1 MKGLYFYKL
10 NSPYS
15 EDVTKNCKLTINE
28 IDSNFLSL
36 KDEDIASAEFDK
48 KSKSLVLTRN
58 NGEQLI
64 VDLSDVTYDLNVETS
79 CSADEGASITI
90 SYDGADG
97 NKTVTFDHI
106 VTVDNLRSVIGSDL
120 LTKVITDG
128 TLKGDGTISSPLGL
142 SGTEKS
148 GMIAP
153 VKGRLDLTKGGK
165 LPEVAKLGTRYITI
179 EYVNDYGYLY
189 NGEALAKITESLEKE
204 GKGWRVPT
212 KADFDVLLN
221 SIEPCDYQNHNS
233 AKCHIDLGLV
243 AGKYL
248 KTECGWLGEPDCEC
262 TSTAPMTGCSV
273 QDQVSSE
280 DTDYVEGEQNIEI
293 TDEPNLNPES
303 YQGVDKYGMGI
314 LPSGN
319 AILDAFNRPQANYF
333 KEKSFFWTSTH
344 VHGDID
350 QDVYVKVFDWNKT
363 TVSQAAECPSPYY
376 SVRLVKDYD
385 GSNYFDSE
393 YIDGVL
399 YKTILFPK
407 SRQVWLATNYAKN
420 EGFETSGVPMI
431 TDVNN
436 GEVLEKRK
444 ALFVN
449 EWNGEYWEKRAL
461 NEGETVVVENPCFDS
476 EGDQVR
482 TVCWLDHEGVKHC
495 VDVTIPKETQ
505 SNVEYRVYT
514 TDGCN
519 KELVNTDDIVVERIV
534 NIMTPMIEDERNER
548 VKGDEQLWSALE
560 QEAAARTEVDDQ
572 QWAAINAEADAR
584 KAVDEQLWDAI
595 GKEASARAEV
605 DNQQWDA
612 INQEAEAR
620 MAVDEQLWDAIGK
633 EASARAEVDN
643 QQWDAIKAESDART
657 EVDNQQWEAINQEIG
672 RATAAEEALD
682 AKIDAEIERAKA
694 AEEALKNAILEEG
707 TKREEEDAKLNK
719 KIDAEIERAKE
730 AEKALRDADQNTS
743 KDYVLSVKA
752 DGEYNLVIDSNDG
765 DNAKAIRIK
774 IDGNYGEI

>member
-97 NKTVTFDHI
+97 NQTVTFDHI

-293 TDEPNLNPES
+293 TDEPNLNLES

-482 TVCWLDHEGVKHC
+482 TVCWLDQEGVKHC

-560 QEAAARTEVDDQ
+560 QEAAARTEVDNQ

-584 KAVDEQLWDAI
+584 K
-595 GKEASARAEV
+595 
-605 DNQQWDA
+605 
-612 INQEAEAR
+612 
-620 MAVDEQLWDAIGK
+620 AVDEQLWDAIGK

-657 EVDNQQWEAINQEIG
+657 EVDNQQWDAINKEAEARTEVDNQQWEAINQEIG

-682 AKIDAEIERAKA
+682 AKINAEIERATKA
-694 AEEALKNAILEEG
+694 EKALEDAILEEG
-707 TKREEEDAKLNK
+707 AKREEEDAKLNK

>member
-482 TVCWLDHEGVKHC
+482 TVCWLDQEGVKHC

-560 QEAAARTEVDDQ
+560 QEAAARTEVDNQ
-572 QWAAINAEADAR
+572 QWDAINAEADAR
-584 KAVDEQLWDAI
+584 AKVDNQQWDAI
-595 GKEASARAEV
+595 KAESDARAAV

-620 MAVDEQLWDAIGK
+620 KQVDNELWNAINQ
-633 EASARAEVDN
+633 EAEARAEVD
-643 QQWDAIKAESDART
+643 D
-657 EVDNQQWEAINQEIG
+657 QQWEAINQEIG
-672 RATAAEEALD
+672 RATAAEKDLAAKIDAEIERAKKAEKALEEAILEEGTKREEED
-682 AKIDAEIERAKA
+682 EKLNVKIDAEIERAKA
-694 AEEALKNAILEEG
+694 AE
-707 TKREEEDAKLNK
+707 
-719 KIDAEIERAKE
+719 
-730 AEKALRDADQNTS
+730 KALHDADQNTS

>member
-273 QDQVSSE
+273 QDQISSE

-482 TVCWLDHEGVKHC
+482 TVCWLDQEGVKHC

-560 QEAAARTEVDDQ
+560 QEAAARTEVDNQ

-620 MAVDEQLWDAIGK
+620 KQ
-633 EASARAEVDN
+633 VDN
-643 QQWDAIKAESDART
+643 ELWNAINQEAEART

-682 AKIDAEIERAKA
+682 AKIDAEIERAKK
-694 AEEALKNAILEEG
+694 AEKALEDAILEEG
-707 TKREEEDAKLNK
+707 AKREEEDAKLNK
-719 KIDAEIERAKE
+719 KIDDEIERAKE
-730 AEKALRDADQNTS
+730 AEKALRDADQDTS

>member
-482 TVCWLDHEGVKHC
+482 TVCWLGQEGVKHC

-572 QWAAINAEADAR
+572 QWAAINQEAE
-584 KAVDEQLWDAI
+584 
-595 GKEASARAEV
+595 ARAEV
-605 DNQQWDA
+605 DNQQWEA
-612 INQEAEAR
+612 IKAEA
-620 MAVDEQLWDAIGK
+620 D
-633 EASARAEVDN
+633 ARAEVDN
-643 QQWDAIKAESDART
+643 QQWDAIKAESDARAEVDNQQWDAINKEAEART

-682 AKIDAEIERAKA
+682 AKIDAEIKRAQDAEKA
-694 AEEALKNAILEEG
+694 LEDAILEEG
-707 TKREEEDAKLNK
+707 AKREEEDEKLNV
-719 KIDAEIERAKE
+719 KIEDERKRAEA
-730 AEKALRDADQNTS
+730 AEKALHDADQNTS

-752 DGEYNLVIDSNDG
+752 NGEYNLVIDSNDG

>member
-36 KDEDIASAEFDK
+36 KDEDIASAEFDR

-189 NGEALAKITESLEKE
+189 NGEALVKITESLEKE

-293 TDEPNLNPES
+293 TDEPNLNLES

-333 KEKSFFWTSTH
+333 KEKTFFWTSTH

-560 QEAAARTEVDDQ
+560 QEAAARTEVDNQ
-572 QWAAINAEADAR
+572 QWNAINQEAEAR
-584 KAVDEQLWDAI
+584 RAVDEQLWDAI

-620 MAVDEQLWDAIGK
+620 KQVDNELWNAINQ
-633 EASARAEVDN
+633 EAEARA
-643 QQWDAIKAESDART
+643 

-694 AEEALKNAILEEG
+694 AEEALEEAIIEEG
-707 TKREEEDAKLNK
+707 AKREEEDTKLND
-719 KIDAEIERAKE
+719 KIDAETARAKE
-730 AEKALRDADQNTS
+730 AEKALHDADQDTS
-743 KDYVLSVKA
+743 KDYVLSVKP

>member
-64 VDLSDVTYDLNVETS
+64 VDLSEVTYDLNVETS

-97 NKTVTFDHI
+97 NQTVTFDHI

-273 QDQVSSE
+273 QDQISSE

-431 TDVNN
+431 TNVNN

-482 TVCWLDHEGVKHC
+482 TVCWLDQEGVKHC

-560 QEAAARTEVDDQ
+560 QEAAARTEVDNQ
-572 QWAAINAEADAR
+572 QWDAINAEADAR

-595 GKEASARAEV
+595 GKEADARTEV

-612 INQEAEAR
+612 INKEAEAR
-620 MAVDEQLWDAIGK
+620 A
-633 EASARAEVDN
+633 
-643 QQWDAIKAESDART
+643 

-682 AKIDAEIERAKA
+682 AKIDAEIERAKK
-694 AEEALKNAILEEG
+694 AEKALEDAILEEG
-707 TKREEEDAKLNK
+707 AKREEEDAKLNK
-719 KIDAEIERAKE
+719 KIDDEIERAKE
-730 AEKALRDADQNTS
+730 AEKALRDADQDTS

>member
-273 QDQVSSE
+273 QDQISSE

-333 KEKSFFWTSTH
+333 KEKTFFWTSTH

-436 GEVLEKRK
+436 GEILEKRK

-572 QWAAINAEADAR
+572 QWDAINQEAEAR
-584 KAVDEQLWDAI
+584 RAVDEQLWDAI
-595 GKEASARAEV
+595 GKEAEARADV

-612 INQEAEAR
+612 INKEAE
-620 MAVDEQLWDAIGK
+620 
-633 EASARAEVDN
+633 
-643 QQWDAIKAESDART
+643 ART

-682 AKIDAEIERAKA
+682 AKINAEIERAEA
-694 AEEALKNAILEEG
+694 AEEALGEAILEEG

-719 KIDAEIERAKE
+719 KIDDEIERAKE
-730 AEKALRDADQNTS
+730 AEKALHDADQDAS

>member
-293 TDEPNLNPES
+293 TDEPNLNLES

-319 AILDAFNRPQANYF
+319 AILDAFNHPQANYF

-560 QEAAARTEVDDQ
+560 QEAAARTEVDNQ
-572 QWAAINAEADAR
+572 QWNAINQEAE
-584 KAVDEQLWDAI
+584 
-595 GKEASARAEV
+595 ARAEV
-605 DNQQWDA
+605 DNQQW
-612 INQEAEAR
+612 E
-620 MAVDEQLWDAIGK
+620 AIGK
-633 EASARAEVDN
+633 EAEARADVDN
-643 QQWDAIKAESDART
+643 QQWEAINKEAEARKHVDNELWSALEKEAAART
-657 EVDNQQWEAINQEIG
+657 EVDNKQWEAINQEIG

-682 AKIDAEIERAKA
+682 AKIDAEIERAKK
-694 AEEALKNAILEEG
+694 AEKALEEAILEEG

-719 KIDAEIERAKE
+719 KIDDEIERAKA
-730 AEKALRDADQNTS
+730 AEKALYDADQDTS

>member
-273 QDQVSSE
+273 QDQISSE

-293 TDEPNLNPES
+293 TDEPNLNLES

-407 SRQVWLATNYAKN
+407 SRQVWLATNYGKN

-482 TVCWLDHEGVKHC
+482 TVCWLDQEGVKHC

-505 SNVEYRVYT
+505 SNVEYRIYT

-612 INQEAEAR
+612 IKQEAE
-620 MAVDEQLWDAIGK
+620 
-633 EASARAEVDN
+633 ARAEVDN
-643 QQWDAIKAESDART
+643 QQWEAIKAEADART

-682 AKIDAEIERAKA
+682 AKIDAEIERAKE
-694 AEEALKNAILEEG
+694 AEKALEDAILEEG
-707 TKREEEDAKLNK
+707 AKHEEEDAKLND

-730 AEKALRDADQNTS
+730 AEKALHDADQDTS
-743 KDYVLSVKA
+743 KDYVLSVKP

>member
-97 NKTVTFDHI
+97 NQTVTFDHI

-273 QDQVSSE
+273 QDQISSE

-293 TDEPNLNPES
+293 TDEPNLNLES

-482 TVCWLDHEGVKHC
+482 TVCWLDQEGVKHC

-560 QEAAARTEVDDQ
+560 QEAAARTEVDNQ

-620 MAVDEQLWDAIGK
+620 KQ
-633 EASARAEVDN
+633 VDN
-643 QQWDAIKAESDART
+643 ELWNAINQEAEART

-682 AKIDAEIERAKA
+682 AKIDAEIERAKK
-694 AEEALKNAILEEG
+694 AEKALEDAILEEG
-707 TKREEEDAKLNK
+707 AKREEEDAKLND

-743 KDYVLSVKA
+743 EDYVLSVKA

>member
-97 NKTVTFDHI
+97 NQTVTFDHI

-293 TDEPNLNPES
+293 TDEPNLNLES

-482 TVCWLDHEGVKHC
+482 TVCWLDQEGVKHC

-560 QEAAARTEVDDQ
+560 QEAAARTEVDNQ
-572 QWAAINAEADAR
+572 Q
-584 KAVDEQLWDAI
+584 WDAI
-595 GKEASARAEV
+595 NKEAEARAEV
-605 DNQQWDA
+605 DNQQWEA
-612 INQEAEAR
+612 IRAEA
-620 MAVDEQLWDAIGK
+620 
-633 EASARAEVDN
+633 
-643 QQWDAIKAESDART
+643 DART
-657 EVDNQQWEAINQEIG
+657 EVDNQQWEAIKAEAEARKHVDNELWSALEKEAAARTEVDDQQWEAINQEIG

-682 AKIDAEIERAKA
+682 AKINAEIERAEA
-694 AEEALKNAILEEG
+694 AEEALEEAILEEG
-707 TKREEEDAKLNK
+707 AKREEEDEKLNV
-719 KIDAEIERAKE
+719 KIEDERKRAEA
-730 AEKALRDADQNTS
+730 AEKALHDADQNTS

>member
-48 KSKSLVLTRN
+48 ETKSLVLTRN

-64 VDLSDVTYDLNVETS
+64 VNLSDVTYDLNVETS

-90 SYDGADG
+90 TYNGADG
-97 NKTVTFDHI
+97 EKTVTFDHI

-120 LTKVITDG
+120 LTRVITDG
-128 TLKGDGTISSPLGL
+128 TLKGDGTVSSPLGL

-153 VKGRLDLTKGGK
+153 VKGRLDLTKGGR

-189 NGEALAKITESLEKE
+189 NGEALSKISESLDKE
-204 GKGWRVPT
+204 GKGWRIPT
-212 KADFDVLLN
+212 KADFDALLN
-221 SIEPCDYQNHNS
+221 SIEPCNYQNHNS
-233 AKCHIDLGLV
+233 AKCHIDLGFL

-248 KTECGWLGEPDCEC
+248 KSECGWLGEPDCEC

-273 QDQVSSE
+273 QDQVSE

-293 TDEPNLNPES
+293 TDEPNLSPES

-319 AILDAFNRPQANYF
+319 ALLDAFNRPQANYF
-333 KEKSFFWTSTH
+333 KEKTFFWTSTH
-344 VHGDID
+344 VHGDDD

-376 SVRLVKDYD
+376 SVRLVKDYN

-399 YKTILFPK
+399 YKTLLFPN

-420 EGFETSGVPMI
+420 EGFETSGIPMM
-431 TDVNN
+431 TKVNN

-482 TVCWLDHEGVKHC
+482 TVCWLDNEGVKHC

-534 NIMTPMIEDERNER
+534 NILTPMIEDERNER
-548 VKGDEQLWSALE
+548 IKGDTQLWDAIS
-560 QEAAARTEVDDQ
+560 QEAAARE
-572 QWAAINAEADAR
+572 
-584 KAVDEQLWDAI
+584 
-595 GKEASARAEV
+595 EV
-605 DNQQWDA
+605 DNQQW
-612 INQEAEAR
+612 E
-620 MAVDEQLWDAIGK
+620 AIGK
-633 EASARAEVDN
+633 EAAAREEVDN
-643 QQWDAIKAESDART
+643 QQWEAIGKESAAREEVDNQQWEAIGKEAAARE

-682 AKIDAEIERAKA
+682 AKIDAEIERAKE
-694 AEEALKNAILEEG
+694 AERILEEAILEEG

-719 KIDAEIERAKE
+719 KIDDEIERAKA
-730 AEKALRDADQNTS
+730 AEKALHDADQNTS
-743 KDYVLSVKA
+743 KDYVLSVRA
-752 DGEYNLVIDSNDG
+752 NGEYNLVIDSNDG
-765 DNAKAIRIK
+765 DEAKAIRIK

>member
-97 NKTVTFDHI
+97 NQTVTFDHI

-293 TDEPNLNPES
+293 TDEPNLNLES

-482 TVCWLDHEGVKHC
+482 TVCWLGQEGVKHC

-560 QEAAARTEVDDQ
+560 QEAAARTEVDNQ

-584 KAVDEQLWDAI
+584 T
-595 GKEASARAEV
+595 
-605 DNQQWDA
+605 
-612 INQEAEAR
+612 
-620 MAVDEQLWDAIGK
+620 
-633 EASARAEVDN
+633 EVDN

-657 EVDNQQWEAINQEIG
+657 EVDNQQWEAINQEAEARKHVDNELWNAINQEAEARTEVDDDQWAAINQEIG
-672 RATAAEEALD
+672 RATAAENDLA
-682 AKIDAEIERAKA
+682 AKIEAEQKR
-694 AEEALKNAILEEG
+694 AEEAEDNLKDAIREEVA
-707 TKREEEDAKLNK
+707 KREEEDTNLYR
-719 KIDAEIERAKE
+719 KIVEERERAE
-730 AEKALRDADQNTS
+730 AFEEALHDADQDTS

-774 IDGNYGEI
+774 IDGDYGEI

>member
-64 VDLSDVTYDLNVETS
+64 VDLSEVTYDLNVETS

-97 NKTVTFDHI
+97 NQTVTFDHI

-482 TVCWLDHEGVKHC
+482 TVCWLDQEGVKHC

-560 QEAAARTEVDDQ
+560 QEAAARTEVDNQ
-572 QWAAINAEADAR
+572 Q
-584 KAVDEQLWDAI
+584 WDAI
-595 GKEASARAEV
+595 NKEAEARAEV
-605 DNQQWDA
+605 DNQQWEA
-612 INQEAEAR
+612 IRAEA
-620 MAVDEQLWDAIGK
+620 
-633 EASARAEVDN
+633 
-643 QQWDAIKAESDART
+643 DART
-657 EVDNQQWEAINQEIG
+657 EVDNQQWEAIKAEAEARKHVDNELWSALEKEAAARTEVDDQQWEAINQEIG

-682 AKIDAEIERAKA
+682 AKINAEIERAEA
-694 AEEALKNAILEEG
+694 AEEALEEAILEEG
-707 TKREEEDAKLNK
+707 AKREEEDEKLNV
-719 KIDAEIERAKE
+719 KIEDERKRAEA
-730 AEKALRDADQNTS
+730 AEKALHDADQDTL

>member
-572 QWAAINAEADAR
+572 QWDAINQEAEAR
-584 KAVDEQLWDAI
+584 RAVDEQLWDAI

-620 MAVDEQLWDAIGK
+620 K
-633 EASARAEVDN
+633 HVDN
-643 QQWDAIKAESDART
+643 ELWSALEQEATART
-657 EVDNQQWEAINQEIG
+657 EVDDQQWDAINQEIG

-694 AEEALKNAILEEG
+694 AEKALEDAILEEG
-707 TKREEEDAKLNK
+707 TKREEEDAKLND
-719 KIDAEIERAKE
+719 KIDAESKRAQE
-730 AEKALRDADQNTS
+730 AEKALHDADQDTS

>member
-165 LPEVAKLGTRYITI
+165 LPDVAKLGTRYITI

-572 QWAAINAEADAR
+572 QWDAINQEAEAR
-584 KAVDEQLWDAI
+584 RAVDEQLWDAI
-595 GKEASARAEV
+595 GKEAEARADVDNQQWDAINKEAEARAEV

-612 INQEAEAR
+612 INKEAE
-620 MAVDEQLWDAIGK
+620 
-633 EASARAEVDN
+633 
-643 QQWDAIKAESDART
+643 ART

-682 AKIDAEIERAKA
+682 AKIDAEIERAKK
-694 AEEALKNAILEEG
+694 AEEALGEAILEEG

-719 KIDAEIERAKE
+719 KIDDEIERAKE
-730 AEKALRDADQNTS
+730 AEKALHDADQDAS

>member
-48 KSKSLVLTRN
+48 KSKSLVLTKN

-64 VDLSDVTYDLNVETS
+64 VNLSDVTYDLNVETS

-189 NGEALAKITESLEKE
+189 NGEALTKITESLEKE

-293 TDEPNLNPES
+293 TDEPNLNLES

-431 TDVNN
+431 TAVNN

-482 TVCWLDHEGVKHC
+482 TVCWLDQEGVKHC

-560 QEAAARTEVDDQ
+560 QEAAARTEVDNQ

-584 KAVDEQLWDAI
+584 RAVDEQLWDAI
-595 GKEASARAEV
+595 AKEASARTEV

-620 MAVDEQLWDAIGK
+620 KHVDNELWSALEQ
-633 EASARAEVDN
+633 EASARTKVDDE
-643 QQWDAIKAESDART
+643 QWA
-657 EVDNQQWEAINQEIG
+657 AINQEIG

-682 AKIDAEIERAKA
+682 AKIDAEIERAKK
-694 AEEALKNAILEEG
+694 AEKALEDAILEEG
-707 TKREEEDAKLNK
+707 AKREEEDAKLND
-719 KIDAEIERAKE
+719 KIDAEIARAKE
-730 AEKALRDADQNTS
+730 AEKALHDADQDTS
-743 KDYVLSVKA
+743 KDYALSVKA

-774 IDGNYGEI
+774 IDGDYGEI

>member
-548 VKGDEQLWSALE
+548 VKGDEQLWSALG

-572 QWAAINAEADAR
+572 QWDAINKEAEAR
-584 KAVDEQLWDAI
+584 RAVDEQLWDAI

-620 MAVDEQLWDAIGK
+620 KQVDNELWNAINK
-633 EASARAEVDN
+633 EAE
-643 QQWDAIKAESDART
+643 ART

-672 RATAAEEALD
+672 RATAAEKALD
-682 AKIDAEIERAKA
+682 AKIDAEIERAKK
-694 AEEALKNAILEEG
+694 AEKALEDAILEEG
-707 TKREEEDAKLNK
+707 AKREEEDAKLNK
-719 KIDAEIERAKE
+719 KIDDEIERAKE
-730 AEKALRDADQNTS
+730 AEKALHDADQNTS

>member
-97 NKTVTFDHI
+97 NQTVTFDHI

-293 TDEPNLNPES
+293 TDEPNLNLES

-482 TVCWLDHEGVKHC
+482 TVCWLGQEGVKHC

-560 QEAAARTEVDDQ
+560 QEAAARTEVDNQ
-572 QWAAINAEADAR
+572 QWDAINAEADAR
-584 KAVDEQLWDAI
+584 T
-595 GKEASARAEV
+595 
-605 DNQQWDA
+605 
-612 INQEAEAR
+612 
-620 MAVDEQLWDAIGK
+620 
-633 EASARAEVDN
+633 EVDN

-657 EVDNQQWEAINQEIG
+657 EVDNQQWEAINQEAEARKHVDNELWSALEKEAAARTEVDDDQWAAINQEIG

-682 AKIDAEIERAKA
+682 AKIEDEKTRAEA
-694 AEEALKNAILEEG
+694 AEEALEEAILEEG
-707 TKREEEDAKLNK
+707 AKREEEDTKLYG
-719 KIDAEIERAKE
+719 KIEDERKRAEA
-730 AEKALRDADQNTS
+730 AEKALHDADQDTS

-752 DGEYNLVIDSNDG
+752 DGEYNLVIDSNDD

>member
-97 NKTVTFDHI
+97 NQTVTFDHI

-293 TDEPNLNPES
+293 TDEPNLNLES

-482 TVCWLDHEGVKHC
+482 TVCWLDQEGVKHC

-514 TDGCN
+514 IDGCN

-572 QWAAINAEADAR
+572 QWAAINAEAEAR
-584 KAVDEQLWDAI
+584 AEVDNQQWEAIKA
-595 GKEASARAEV
+595 EADARAEV

-620 MAVDEQLWDAIGK
+620 
-633 EASARAEVDN
+633 AEVDN
-643 QQWDAIKAESDART
+643 QQWDAINKEAEARA

-682 AKIDAEIERAKA
+682 AKINAEIERATKA
-694 AEEALKNAILEEG
+694 EKALEDAILEEG

-719 KIDAEIERAKE
+719 KIDDEIERAKE
-730 AEKALRDADQNTS
+730 AEKALRDADQDTS

>member
-273 QDQVSSE
+273 QDQISSE

-482 TVCWLDHEGVKHC
+482 TVCWLDQEGVKHC

-560 QEAAARTEVDDQ
+560 QEAAARTEVDNQ

-584 KAVDEQLWDAI
+584 
-595 GKEASARAEV
+595 R
-605 DNQQWDA
+605 
-612 INQEAEAR
+612 
-620 MAVDEQLWDAIGK
+620 AVDEQLWDAIGK

-657 EVDNQQWEAINQEIG
+657 EVDNQQWEAINKEAEARTEVDNQQWEAINQEIG

-682 AKIDAEIERAKA
+682 AKIDAEIERAKK
-694 AEEALKNAILEEG
+694 AEKALEEAILEEG
-707 TKREEEDAKLNK
+707 TKREEEDEKLNV

-730 AEKALRDADQNTS
+730 AEKALRDADQDTS

-752 DGEYNLVIDSNDG
+752 DGKYNLVIDSNDG

>member
-97 NKTVTFDHI
+97 NQTVTFDHI

-482 TVCWLDHEGVKHC
+482 TVCWLDQEGVKHC

-560 QEAAARTEVDDQ
+560 QEAAARTEVDNQ

-620 MAVDEQLWDAIGK
+620 KQVDNELWNAINK
-633 EASARAEVDN
+633 EAE
-643 QQWDAIKAESDART
+643 ART

-719 KIDAEIERAKE
+719 KIDDEIERAKE
-730 AEKALRDADQNTS
+730 AEKALHDADQDTS

>member
-48 KSKSLVLTRN
+48 ETKSLVLTKN

-64 VDLSDVTYDLNVETS
+64 ANLSDVTYDLDVETS

-90 SYDGADG
+90 TYNGVDGE
-97 NKTVTFDHI
+97 KTVTFDHI

-120 LTKVITDG
+120 LTRVITDG
-128 TLKGDGTISSPLGL
+128 TLKGDGTVSSPLGL

-153 VKGRLDLTKGGK
+153 VKGRLDLTKGGR

-189 NGEALAKITESLEKE
+189 NGEALSKISESLDKE
-204 GKGWRVPT
+204 GKGWRIPT
-212 KADFDVLLN
+212 KADFDALLN
-221 SIEPCDYQNHNS
+221 SIEPCNYQNHNS
-233 AKCHIDLGLV
+233 AKCHIDLGFL

-248 KTECGWLGEPDCEC
+248 KSECGWLGEPDCEC

-273 QDQVSSE
+273 QDQVSE

-293 TDEPNLNPES
+293 TDEPNLSPES

-319 AILDAFNRPQANYF
+319 ALLDAFNRPQANYF
-333 KEKSFFWTSTH
+333 KEKTFFWTSTH
-344 VHGDID
+344 VHGDDD

-376 SVRLVKDYD
+376 SVRLVKDYN

-399 YKTILFPK
+399 YKTLLFPN

-420 EGFETSGVPMI
+420 EGFETSGIPMM
-431 TDVNN
+431 TEVNN

-482 TVCWLDHEGVKHC
+482 TVCWLDNEGVKHC

-534 NIMTPMIEDERNER
+534 NILTPMIEDERNER
-548 VKGDEQLWSALE
+548 IKGDTQLWDAIS
-560 QEAAARTEVDDQ
+560 QEAAARE
-572 QWAAINAEADAR
+572 
-584 KAVDEQLWDAI
+584 
-595 GKEASARAEV
+595 EV
-605 DNQQWDA
+605 DNQQWEA
-612 INQEAEAR
+612 INAEAEAR
-620 MAVDEQLWDAIGK
+620 KAVNDQLWEAIGK
-633 EASARAEVDN
+633 ESA
-643 QQWDAIKAESDART
+643 AR
-657 EVDNQQWEAINQEIG
+657 EKVDNQQWEAINQEIG
-672 RATAAEEALD
+672 RATVAEEALD
-682 AKIDAEIERAKA
+682 AKIDAEIERAKE
-694 AEEALKNAILEEG
+694 AERILEEAILDEAA
-707 TKREEEDAKLNK
+707 KRKEEDSKLND

-730 AEKALRDADQNTS
+730 AEKALDDADQDTS
-743 KDYVLSVKA
+743 KDYVLSVRA
-752 DGEYNLVIDSNDG
+752 NGEYNLVIDSNDG
-765 DNAKAIRIK
+765 DEAKAIRIK

>member
-165 LPEVAKLGTRYITI
+165 LPDVAKLGTRYITI

-572 QWAAINAEADAR
+572 QW
-584 KAVDEQLWDAI
+584 
-595 GKEASARAEV
+595 
-605 DNQQWDA
+605 DA
-612 INQEAEAR
+612 INQEAE
-620 MAVDEQLWDAIGK
+620 
-633 EASARAEVDN
+633 ARAEVDN
-643 QQWDAIKAESDART
+643 QQWDAIKAESDARA
-657 EVDNQQWEAINQEIG
+657 EVDTQQWDAINQEIG

-682 AKIDAEIERAKA
+682 AKINAEIERAEA
-694 AEEALKNAILEEG
+694 AEEALGEAILEEG

-719 KIDAEIERAKE
+719 KIDDEIERAKE
-730 AEKALRDADQNTS
+730 AEKALHDADQDAS

>member
-273 QDQVSSE
+273 QDQISSE

-482 TVCWLDHEGVKHC
+482 TVCWLDQEGVKHC

-560 QEAAARTEVDDQ
+560 QEAAARTEVDNQ
-572 QWAAINAEADAR
+572 QWDAINAEADAR
-584 KAVDEQLWDAI
+584 
-595 GKEASARAEV
+595 R
-605 DNQQWDA
+605 
-612 INQEAEAR
+612 
-620 MAVDEQLWDAIGK
+620 AVDEQLWDAIGK

-657 EVDNQQWEAINQEIG
+657 EVDNQQWEAIKAEADARTEGDNQQWEAINQEIG

-682 AKIDAEIERAKA
+682 AKIDAEIERAKK
-694 AEEALKNAILEEG
+694 AEKALEEAILEEG
-707 TKREEEDAKLNK
+707 TKREEEDEKLNV

-730 AEKALRDADQNTS
+730 AEKALRDADQDTS

-752 DGEYNLVIDSNDG
+752 DGKYNLVIDSNDG

>member
-221 SIEPCDYQNHNS
+221 SIEPCEYQNHNS

-273 QDQVSSE
+273 QDQISSE

-293 TDEPNLNPES
+293 TDEPNLNLES

-333 KEKSFFWTSTH
+333 KEKAFFWTSTH
-344 VHGDID
+344 VHVCGDINQDID
-350 QDVYVKVFDWNKT
+350 QDIDPDVYVKVFDWNKT
-363 TVSQAAECPSPYY
+363 TVSQATECPSPYY
-376 SVRLVKDYD
+376 SVRLVKDYN

-572 QWAAINAEADAR
+572 QWDAINQEAEARAEVDNQQWEAI
-584 KAVDEQLWDAI
+584 KAESD
-595 GKEASARAEV
+595 ARAEV

-612 INQEAEAR
+612 INKEAE
-620 MAVDEQLWDAIGK
+620 
-633 EASARAEVDN
+633 
-643 QQWDAIKAESDART
+643 ART

-682 AKIDAEIERAKA
+682 AKINAEIERAEA
-694 AEEALKNAILEEG
+694 AEEALGEAILEEG

-719 KIDAEIERAKE
+719 KIDDEIERAKE
-730 AEKALRDADQNTS
+730 AEKALHDADQDAS

>member
-482 TVCWLDHEGVKHC
+482 TVCWLDQEGVKHC

-572 QWAAINAEADAR
+572 QW
-584 KAVDEQLWDAI
+584 
-595 GKEASARAEV
+595 
-605 DNQQWDA
+605 DA

-620 MAVDEQLWDAIGK
+620 RAVDEQLWDAIGK

-657 EVDNQQWEAINQEIG
+657 EVDNQQWDAINKEAEARTEVDNQQWEAINQEIG

-682 AKIDAEIERAKA
+682 AKIDAEIERAKK
-694 AEEALKNAILEEG
+694 AEKALEDAILEEG
-707 TKREEEDAKLNK
+707 AKREEEDAKLNK
-719 KIDAEIERAKE
+719 KIDDEIERAKE
-730 AEKALRDADQNTS
+730 AEKALHDADQNTS

>member
-482 TVCWLDHEGVKHC
+482 TVCWLDQEGVKHC

-560 QEAAARTEVDDQ
+560 QEAAARTEVDNQ

-620 MAVDEQLWDAIGK
+620 KQVDNELWNAINK
-633 EASARAEVDN
+633 EAE
-643 QQWDAIKAESDART
+643 ART

-682 AKIDAEIERAKA
+682 AKINAEIERATKA
-694 AEEALKNAILEEG
+694 EKALEDAILEEG
-707 TKREEEDAKLNK
+707 AKREEEDAKLNK
-719 KIDAEIERAKE
+719 KIDDEIERAKE
-730 AEKALRDADQNTS
+730 AEKALHDADQNTS

>member
-64 VDLSDVTYDLNVETS
+64 VDLSEVTYDLNVETS

-97 NKTVTFDHI
+97 NQTVTFDHI

-293 TDEPNLNPES
+293 TDEPNLNLES

-482 TVCWLDHEGVKHC
+482 TVCWLGQEGVKHC

-560 QEAAARTEVDDQ
+560 QEAAARTEVDSQ
-572 QWAAINAEADAR
+572 QWDAINAEADAR
-584 KAVDEQLWDAI
+584 T
-595 GKEASARAEV
+595 
-605 DNQQWDA
+605 
-612 INQEAEAR
+612 
-620 MAVDEQLWDAIGK
+620 
-633 EASARAEVDN
+633 EVDN

-657 EVDNQQWEAINQEIG
+657 EVDNQQWEAINQEAEARKHVDNELWSALEKEAAARTEVDDDQWAAINQEIG
-672 RATAAEEALD
+672 RATAAEGALD
-682 AKIDAEIERAKA
+682 AKIEDEKTRAEA
-694 AEEALKNAILEEG
+694 AEEALEEAILEEG
-707 TKREEEDAKLNK
+707 AKREEEDTKLYG
-719 KIDAEIERAKE
+719 KIEDERKRAEA
-730 AEKALRDADQNTS
+730 AEKALHDADQDTS

-752 DGEYNLVIDSNDG
+752 DGEYNLVIDSNDD

>member
-64 VDLSDVTYDLNVETS
+64 VDLSEVTYDLNVETS

-97 NKTVTFDHI
+97 NQTVTFDHI

-482 TVCWLDHEGVKHC
+482 TVCWLDQEGVKHC

-620 MAVDEQLWDAIGK
+620 KQ
-633 EASARAEVDN
+633 VDN
-643 QQWDAIKAESDART
+643 ELWNAINQEAEART

-694 AEEALKNAILEEG
+694 AEEALEGAILEEG
-707 TKREEEDAKLNK
+707 TKREEEDEKLNV

-730 AEKALRDADQNTS
+730 AEKALHDADQDTS

>member
-97 NKTVTFDHI
+97 NQTVTFDHI

-319 AILDAFNRPQANYF
+319 AILDAFNHPQANYF

-560 QEAAARTEVDDQ
+560 QEAAARTEVDNQ
-572 QWAAINAEADAR
+572 QWDAINKEAEAR
-584 KAVDEQLWDAI
+584 RAVDEQLWDAI

-620 MAVDEQLWDAIGK
+620 KQ
-633 EASARAEVDN
+633 VDN
-643 QQWDAIKAESDART
+643 ELWNAINQEAEART

-672 RATAAEEALD
+672 RATAAEKALD
-682 AKIDAEIERAKA
+682 AKIDAEIKRAQDAEKA
-694 AEEALKNAILEEG
+694 LEGAILEEG
-707 TKREEEDAKLNK
+707 AKREEEDAKLNK
-719 KIDAEIERAKE
+719 KIDDEIERAKE
-730 AEKALRDADQNTS
+730 AEKALRDADQDTS

>member
-273 QDQVSSE
+273 QDQISSE

-333 KEKSFFWTSTH
+333 KEKTFFWTSTH

-560 QEAAARTEVDDQ
+560 QEAAARIEVDDQ
-572 QWAAINAEADAR
+572 QWDAINQEAEAR
-584 KAVDEQLWDAI
+584 RAVDEQLWDAI
-595 GKEASARAEV
+595 GKEAEARADVDNQQWDAIGKEAEARAEV

-612 INQEAEAR
+612 INKEAE
-620 MAVDEQLWDAIGK
+620 
-633 EASARAEVDN
+633 
-643 QQWDAIKAESDART
+643 ART

-682 AKIDAEIERAKA
+682 AKINAEIERAEA
-694 AEEALKNAILEEG
+694 AEEALGEAILEEG

-719 KIDAEIERAKE
+719 KIDDEIERAKE
-730 AEKALRDADQNTS
+730 AEKALHDADQDAS

>member
-97 NKTVTFDHI
+97 NQTVTFDHI

-482 TVCWLDHEGVKHC
+482 TVCWLDQEGVKHC

-620 MAVDEQLWDAIGK
+620 
-633 EASARAEVDN
+633 AEVDN
-643 QQWDAIKAESDART
+643 QQWEAIKAEADART

-694 AEEALKNAILEEG
+694 AEEALEGAILEEG
-707 TKREEEDAKLNK
+707 AKREEEDAKLNK
-719 KIDAEIERAKE
+719 KIDDEIERAKE
-730 AEKALRDADQNTS
+730 AEKALRDADQDTS

>member
-64 VDLSDVTYDLNVETS
+64 VDLSEVTYDLNVETS

-97 NKTVTFDHI
+97 NQTVTFDHI

-293 TDEPNLNPES
+293 TDEPNLNLES

-482 TVCWLDHEGVKHC
+482 TVCWLDQEGVKHC

-519 KELVNTDDIVVERIV
+519 KKLVNTDDIVVERIV

-612 INQEAEAR
+612 IKAESDAR
-620 MAVDEQLWDAIGK
+620 T
-633 EASARAEVDN
+633 EVDN
-643 QQWDAIKAESDART
+643 QQWEAINKEAEART

-672 RATAAEEALD
+672 RATAAEKALD
-682 AKIDAEIERAKA
+682 AKIDAEIERAKK
-694 AEEALKNAILEEG
+694 AEKALEDAILEEG
-707 TKREEEDAKLNK
+707 AKREEEDAKLNK
-719 KIDAEIERAKE
+719 KINDEIERAKE

>member
-48 KSKSLVLTRN
+48 KSKSLVLTKN

-64 VDLSDVTYDLNVETS
+64 VNLSDVTYDLNVETS

-233 AKCHIDLGLV
+233 AKCHIDLGLI

-273 QDQVSSE
+273 QEQVSSE

-293 TDEPNLNPES
+293 TDEPNLNLES
-303 YQGVDKYGMGI
+303 YQGVDKYGMAI

-333 KEKSFFWTSTH
+333 KEKTFFWTSTH

-420 EGFETSGVPMI
+420 EGFETSGVPMM
-431 TDVNN
+431 TAVNN
-436 GEVLEKRK
+436 GEVLEKSK

-482 TVCWLDHEGVKHC
+482 TVCWLDQEGVKHC

-560 QEAAARTEVDDQ
+560 QEASARTEVDNQ

-584 KAVDEQLWDAI
+584 RAVDEQLWDAI
-595 GKEASARAEV
+595 AKEASARTDV

-620 MAVDEQLWDAIGK
+620 KQVDNELWQALQK
-633 EASARAEVDN
+633 EASAR
-643 QQWDAIKAESDART
+643 T
-657 EVDNQQWEAINQEIG
+657 EVDDEQWEAINQEIG

-682 AKIDAEIERAKA
+682 AKIDAEIERAKE
-694 AEEALKNAILEEG
+694 AEKALEEAILEEG
-707 TKREEEDAKLNK
+707 TKREEEDAKLND
-719 KIDAEIERAKE
+719 KIDAEIARAKE
-730 AEKALRDADQNTS
+730 AEKALRDADQDTS

>member
-64 VDLSDVTYDLNVETS
+64 VDLSEVTYDLNVETS

-97 NKTVTFDHI
+97 NQTVTFDHI

-293 TDEPNLNPES
+293 TDEPNLNLES

-482 TVCWLDHEGVKHC
+482 TVCWLDQEGVKHC
-495 VDVTIPKETQ
+495 VDVTISKEAQ
-505 SNVEYRVYT
+505 SNIEYRVYT

-560 QEAAARTEVDDQ
+560 QEAAARTEVD
-572 QWAAINAEADAR
+572 
-584 KAVDEQLWDAI
+584 
-595 GKEASARAEV
+595 
-605 DNQQWDA
+605 NQQWDA
-612 INQEAEAR
+612 INKEAE
-620 MAVDEQLWDAIGK
+620 
-633 EASARAEVDN
+633 ARAEVDN

-657 EVDNQQWEAINQEIG
+657 EVDNQQWEAINQEAEARKHVDNELWSALEKEAAARTEVDDQQWEAINQEIG

-682 AKIDAEIERAKA
+682 AKINAEIERAEA
-694 AEEALKNAILEEG
+694 AEEALGEAILEEG
-707 TKREEEDAKLNK
+707 AKREEEDEKLNV
-719 KIDAEIERAKE
+719 KIEDERKRAEA
-730 AEKALRDADQNTS
+730 AEKALYDADQDTS

>member
-97 NKTVTFDHI
+97 NQTVTFDHI

-293 TDEPNLNPES
+293 TDEPNLNLES

-560 QEAAARTEVDDQ
+560 QEAAARTEVDSQ
-572 QWAAINAEADAR
+572 QWDAINAEADAR
-584 KAVDEQLWDAI
+584 T
-595 GKEASARAEV
+595 
-605 DNQQWDA
+605 
-612 INQEAEAR
+612 
-620 MAVDEQLWDAIGK
+620 
-633 EASARAEVDN
+633 EVDN

-657 EVDNQQWEAINQEIG
+657 EVDNQQWEAINQEAEARKHVDNELWSALEKEAAARTEVDDDQWAAINQEIG
-672 RATAAEEALD
+672 RATAAEGALD
-682 AKIDAEIERAKA
+682 AKIEDEKTRAEA
-694 AEEALKNAILEEG
+694 AEEALEEAILEEG
-707 TKREEEDAKLNK
+707 AKREEEDTKLYG
-719 KIDAEIERAKE
+719 KIEDERKRAEA
-730 AEKALRDADQNTS
+730 AEKALHDADQDTS

-752 DGEYNLVIDSNDG
+752 DGEYNLVIDSNDD

>member
-97 NKTVTFDHI
+97 NQTVTFDHI

-482 TVCWLDHEGVKHC
+482 TVCWLDQEGVKHC

-560 QEAAARTEVDDQ
+560 QEAAARTEVDNQ
-572 QWAAINAEADAR
+572 QWDAINAEADAR
-584 KAVDEQLWDAI
+584 T
-595 GKEASARAEV
+595 
-605 DNQQWDA
+605 
-612 INQEAEAR
+612 
-620 MAVDEQLWDAIGK
+620 
-633 EASARAEVDN
+633 EVDN
-643 QQWDAIKAESDART
+643 QQWDAIKAEADART
-657 EVDNQQWEAINQEIG
+657 EVDNQQWEAINQEAEARTEVDDDQWAAINQEIG

-682 AKIDAEIERAKA
+682 AKINAEIERAEA
-694 AEEALKNAILEEG
+694 AEEALEEAILEEG
-707 TKREEEDAKLNK
+707 AKREEEDAKLNK
-719 KIDAEIERAKE
+719 KIDDEIERAKE
-730 AEKALRDADQNTS
+730 AEKALHDADQNTS

>member
-48 KSKSLVLTRN
+48 ETKSLVLTKN

-64 VDLSDVTYDLNVETS
+64 ANLSDVTYDLNVETS

-90 SYDGADG
+90 TYNGVDGE
-97 NKTVTFDHI
+97 KTVTFDHI

-120 LTKVITDG
+120 LTRVITDG
-128 TLKGDGTISSPLGL
+128 TLKGDGTVSSPLGL

-153 VKGRLDLTKGGK
+153 VKGRLDLTKGGR

-189 NGEALAKITESLEKE
+189 NGEALSKISESLDKE
-204 GKGWRVPT
+204 GKGWRIPT
-212 KADFDVLLN
+212 KADFDALLN
-221 SIEPCDYQNHNS
+221 SIEPCSNYQNHNS
-233 AKCHIDLGLV
+233 AKCHIDLGFL
-243 AGKYL
+243 ASKYL
-248 KTECGWLGEPDCEC
+248 KSECGWLGEPDCEC

-273 QDQVSSE
+273 QDQVSE

-293 TDEPNLNPES
+293 TDEPNLSPES

-319 AILDAFNRPQANYF
+319 ALLDAFNRPQANYF
-333 KEKSFFWTSTH
+333 KEKTFFWTSTH
-344 VHGDID
+344 VHGDDD

-376 SVRLVKDYD
+376 SVRLVKDYN

-399 YKTILFPK
+399 YKTLLFPN

-420 EGFETSGVPMI
+420 EGFETSGIPMM
-431 TDVNN
+431 TEVNN

-482 TVCWLDHEGVKHC
+482 TVCWLDNEGVKHC

-534 NIMTPMIEDERNER
+534 NILTPMIEDERNER
-548 VKGDEQLWSALE
+548 IKGDTQLWDAIS
-560 QEAAARTEVDDQ
+560 QEAAARE
-572 QWAAINAEADAR
+572 
-584 KAVDEQLWDAI
+584 
-595 GKEASARAEV
+595 EV
-605 DNQQWDA
+605 DNQQWEA
-612 INQEAEAR
+612 INAEAEAR
-620 MAVDEQLWDAIGK
+620 KAVNDQLWEAIGK
-633 EASARAEVDN
+633 ESA
-643 QQWDAIKAESDART
+643 AR
-657 EVDNQQWEAINQEIG
+657 EKVDNQQWEAINQEIG
-672 RATAAEEALD
+672 RATVAEEALD
-682 AKIDAEIERAKA
+682 AKIDAEIERAKE
-694 AEEALKNAILEEG
+694 AERILEEAILEEAA
-707 TKREEEDAKLNK
+707 KRKEEDSKLND

-730 AEKALRDADQNTS
+730 AEKALDDADQDTS
-743 KDYVLSVKA
+743 KDYVLSVRA
-752 DGEYNLVIDSNDG
+752 NGEYNLVIDSNDG
-765 DNAKAIRIK
+765 DEAKAIRIK

>member
-482 TVCWLDHEGVKHC
+482 TVCWLDQEGVKHC

-560 QEAAARTEVDDQ
+560 QEAAARTEVDNQ

-620 MAVDEQLWDAIGK
+620 KQ
-633 EASARAEVDN
+633 VDN
-643 QQWDAIKAESDART
+643 ELWNAINQEAEART

-682 AKIDAEIERAKA
+682 AKIDAEIERAKK
-694 AEEALKNAILEEG
+694 AEKALEDAILEEG
-707 TKREEEDAKLNK
+707 AKREEEDAKLNK
-719 KIDAEIERAKE
+719 KIDDEIERAKE
-730 AEKALRDADQNTS
+730 AEKALHDADQDTS